1 MTTALD
7 QEQFTRTYRELLP
20 AISRYLSR
28 RVPEREVEDLAAQ
41 TFEIAWR
48 KRADVASGEELP
60 WLYRIASY
68 QVANYRRKH
77 QSALRYLVLSLVPE
91 SAPSAES
98 LAIFDIDLA
107 AAWRTLTAPEQTL
120 LALVVFEGLSVQEAA
135 MASEISANAASI
147 RLHRARKKLA
157 EKLEVKD

>member
-1 MTTALD
+1 MTKASE
-7 QEQFTRTYRELLP
+7 QAQFTSTYRELLP

-48 KRADVASGEELP
+48 KRADVAAGEELP
-60 WLYRIASY
+60 WLYRIASF

-77 QSALRYLVLSLVPE
+77 QSAVRYLVLSLVPE

-107 AAWRTLTAPEQTL
+107 AAWRTLSSAEQSL
-120 LALVVFEGLSVQEAA
+120 LALVVFEGLSVQDAA
-135 MASEISANAASI
+135 TASEISANAASI

-157 EKLEVKD
+157 DQLLVKD

>member
-48 KRADVASGEELP
+48 KRADVAAGEELP
-60 WLYRIASY
+60 WLYRIASF

-77 QSALRYLVLSLVPE
+77 QSAVRYLVLSLVPE

-107 AAWRTLTAPEQTL
+107 AAWRTLSSAEQSL
-120 LALVVFEGLSVQEAA
+120 LALVVFEGLSVQDAA
-135 MASEISANAASI
+135 TASEISANAASI

-157 EKLEVKD
+157 DQLATKD

>member
-1 MTTALD
+1 MTKALD
-7 QEQFTRTYRELLP
+7 QEHFTRTYRELLP

-41 TFEIAWR
+41 TFEIAWS
-48 KRADVASGEELP
+48 KRAEVTAGEELP
-60 WLYRIASY
+60 WLYRIASF

-77 QSALRYLVLSLVPE
+77 QSAVRYLVLSLVPE

-107 AAWRTLTAPEQTL
+107 AAWRTLTSAEQSL
-120 LALVVFEGLSVQEAA
+120 LALVVFEGLSVQDAA
-135 MASEISANAASI
+135 TASEISANAASI

-157 EKLEVKD
+157 DQLLVKD

>member
-1 MTTALD
+1 MTKALD

-48 KRADVASGEELP
+48 KRAEVTAGEELP
-60 WLYRIASY
+60 WLYRIASF
-68 QVANYRRKH
+68 QVANYRRRH
-77 QSALRYLVLSLVPE
+77 QSAVRYLVLSLVPE

-107 AAWRTLTAPEQTL
+107 AAWRTLSSSEQSL
-120 LALVVFEGLSVQEAA
+120 LALVVFEGLSVQDAA
-135 MASEISANAASI
+135 TASEISANAASI

-157 EKLEVKD
+157 DQLIVKD

>member
-1 MTTALD
+1 MTKALD

-41 TFEIAWR
+41 TFEIAWS
-48 KRADVASGEELP
+48 KRSEVTAGEELP
-60 WLYRIASY
+60 WLYRIASF

-77 QSALRYLVLSLVPE
+77 QSAVRYLVLSLVPE

-107 AAWRTLTAPEQTL
+107 AAWRTLTSAEQSL
-120 LALVVFEGLSVQEAA
+120 LALVVFEGLSVQDAA
-135 MASEISANAASI
+135 TASEISANAASI

-157 EKLEVKD
+157 DQLLVKD

>member
-1 MTTALD
+1 MTKASE
-7 QEQFTRTYRELLP
+7 QAQFTSTYRELLP

-48 KRADVASGEELP
+48 KRADVVAGEELP
-60 WLYRIASY
+60 WLYRIASF

-77 QSALRYLVLSLVPE
+77 QSAVRYLVLSLVPK

-107 AAWRTLTAPEQTL
+107 AAWRTLTAPEQSL
-120 LALVVFEGLSVQEAA
+120 LALVVFEGLSVQDAA
-135 MASEISANAASI
+135 TASEISANAASI

-157 EKLEVKD
+157 DQLATKD

>member
-1 MTTALD
+1 MTKASE
-7 QEQFTRTYRELLP
+7 QAQFTSTYRELLP

-48 KRADVASGEELP
+48 KRADVAAGEELP
-60 WLYRIASY
+60 WLYRIASF

-77 QSALRYLVLSLVPE
+77 QSAVRYLVLSLVPE

-107 AAWRTLTAPEQTL
+107 AAWRTLTAPEQSL
-120 LALVVFEGLSVQEAA
+120 LALVVFEGLSVQDAA
-135 MASEISANAASI
+135 TATEISANAASI

-157 EKLEVKD
+157 DQLLVKD

>member
-1 MTTALD
+1 MTKALD

-41 TFEIAWR
+41 TFEIAWG
-48 KRADVASGEELP
+48 KRTEVTAGEELP
-60 WLYRIASY
+60 WLYRIASF

-77 QSALRYLVLSLVPE
+77 QSAVRYLVLSLVPE

-107 AAWRTLTAPEQTL
+107 AAWRTLTSAEQSL
-120 LALVVFEGLSVQEAA
+120 LALVVFEGLSVQDAA
-135 MASEISANAASI
+135 TASEISANAASI

-157 EKLEVKD
+157 DQLLVKD

>member
-7 QEQFTRTYRELLP
+7 QEQFTRVYREFLP

-48 KRADVASGEELP
+48 KHSNVAAGEELP
-60 WLYRIASY
+60 WLYRIASF

-77 QSALRYLVLSLVPE
+77 QSAARYLVLSLVPE

-107 AAWRTLTAPEQTL
+107 AAWRTLSAAEQNL

-135 MASEISANAASI
+135 VASEISANAASI

-157 EKLEVKD
+157 EQLETKD

>member
-1 MTTALD
+1 MTKASE
-7 QEQFTRTYRELLP
+7 QAQFTSTYRELLP

-48 KRADVASGEELP
+48 KRAEVAAGEELP
-60 WLYRIASY
+60 WLYRIASF
-68 QVANYRRKH
+68 QVANYRRRH
-77 QSALRYLVLSLVPE
+77 QSAVRYLVLSLVPE

-107 AAWRTLTAPEQTL
+107 AAWRTLTSAEQSL
-120 LALVVFEGLSVQEAA
+120 LALVVFEGLSVQDAA
-135 MASEISANAASI
+135 TASEISANAASI

-157 EKLEVKD
+157 DQLLVKD

>member
-1 MTTALD
+1 MTKALD

-41 TFEIAWR
+41 TFEIAWG
-48 KRADVASGEELP
+48 KRTEVTAGEELP
-60 WLYRIASY
+60 WLYRIASF

-77 QSALRYLVLSLVPE
+77 QSAVRYLVLSLVPE

-107 AAWRTLTAPEQTL
+107 AAWRTLTSAEQSL
-120 LALVVFEGLSVQEAA
+120 LALVVFEGLSVQDAA
-135 MASEISANAASI
+135 TAREISANAASI

-157 EKLEVKD
+157 DQLLVKD

>member
-1 MTTALD
+1 MTNEID
-7 QEQFTRTYRELLP
+7 QAQFTQTYRELLP

-48 KRADVASGEELP
+48 KRHEVTAGEELP
-60 WLYRIASY
+60 WLYKIASF

-77 QSALRYLVLSLVPE
+77 QSAVRYLVLSLVPE

-98 LAIFDIDLA
+98 LAIFDLDLA
-107 AAWRTLTAPEQTL
+107 AAWRTLSSAEQSL

-135 MASEISANAASI
+135 TASEISANAASI

-157 EKLEVKD
+157 DQLATKD

>member
-1 MTTALD
+1 MTKALD

-41 TFEIAWR
+41 TFEIAWS
-48 KRADVASGEELP
+48 KRAEVNAGEELP
-60 WLYRIASY
+60 WLYRIASF

-77 QSALRYLVLSLVPE
+77 QSAVRYLVLSLVPE

-107 AAWRTLTAPEQTL
+107 AAWRTLTSAEQSL
-120 LALVVFEGLSVQEAA
+120 LALVVFEGLSVQDAA
-135 MASEISANAASI
+135 TASEISANAASI

-157 EKLEVKD
+157 DQLLVKD

>member
-1 MTTALD
+1 MTKALD
-7 QEQFTRTYRELLP
+7 QEQFTHTYRELLP

-41 TFEIAWR
+41 TFEIAWS
-48 KRADVASGEELP
+48 KRAEVTAGEELP
-60 WLYRIASY
+60 WLYRIASF

-77 QSALRYLVLSLVPE
+77 QSAVRYLVLSLVPE

-107 AAWRTLTAPEQTL
+107 AAWRTLTSAEQSL
-120 LALVVFEGLSVQEAA
+120 LALVVFEGLSVQDAA
-135 MASEISANAASI
+135 TASEISANAASI

-157 EKLEVKD
+157 DQLLVKD

>member
-1 MTTALD
+1 MTKASE
-7 QEQFTRTYRELLP
+7 QAQFTSTYRELLP

-48 KRADVASGEELP
+48 KRADVAAGEELP
-60 WLYRIASY
+60 WLYRIASF

-77 QSALRYLVLSLVPE
+77 QSAVRYLVLSLVPE

-107 AAWRTLTAPEQTL
+107 AAWRTLSSAEQSL
-120 LALVVFEGLSVQEAA
+120 LALVVFEGLSVQDAA
-135 MASEISANAASI
+135 TACEISANAASI

-157 EKLEVKD
+157 DQLVVKD

>member
-1 MTTALD
+1 MTKALD

-28 RVPEREVEDLAAQ
+28 RVPERELEDLAAQ

-48 KRADVASGEELP
+48 KRAEVTAGEELP
-60 WLYRIASY
+60 WLYRIASF
-68 QVANYRRKH
+68 QVANYRRRH
-77 QSALRYLVLSLVPE
+77 QSAVRYLVLSLVPE

-107 AAWRTLTAPEQTL
+107 AAWRTLSSSEQSL
-120 LALVVFEGLSVQEAA
+120 LALVVFEGLSVQDAA
-135 MASEISANAASI
+135 TASEISANAASI

-157 EKLEVKD
+157 DQLIVKD

>member
-1 MTTALD
+1 MTKALD

-41 TFEIAWR
+41 TFEIAWS
-48 KRADVASGEELP
+48 KRAEVTAGEELP
-60 WLYRIASY
+60 WLYRIASF

-77 QSALRYLVLSLVPE
+77 QSAVRYLVLSLVPE

-107 AAWRTLTAPEQTL
+107 AAWRTLTSAEQSL
-120 LALVVFEGLSVQEAA
+120 LALVVFEGLSVQDAA
-135 MASEISANAASI
+135 TASEISANAASI

-157 EKLEVKD
+157 DQLLVKD

>member
-1 MTTALD
+1 MTKALD

-28 RVPEREVEDLAAQ
+28 RVPEREVEDLASQ
-41 TFEIAWR
+41 TFEIAWG
-48 KRADVASGEELP
+48 KRAEVTAGEELP
-60 WLYRIASY
+60 WLYRIASF

-77 QSALRYLVLSLVPE
+77 QSAVRYLVLSLVPE

-107 AAWRTLTAPEQTL
+107 AAWRTLTSAEQSL
-120 LALVVFEGLSVQEAA
+120 LALVVFEGLSVQDAA
-135 MASEISANAASI
+135 TASEISANAASI

-157 EKLEVKD
+157 DQLLVKD